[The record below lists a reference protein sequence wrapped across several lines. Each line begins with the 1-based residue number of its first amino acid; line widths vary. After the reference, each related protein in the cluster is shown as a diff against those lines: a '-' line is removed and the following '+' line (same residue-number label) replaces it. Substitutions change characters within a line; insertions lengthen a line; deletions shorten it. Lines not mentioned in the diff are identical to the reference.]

1 MAAHYRTLSLLLLI
15 QISLAVPH
23 HNPRKEEEHEAWQVQ
38 LGGDAGG
45 ASLPSVPGILAINTW
60 PWTGAT
66 AGAFAQLVAGR
77 SAVDAVEAGCT
88 VCERAQCDGTVGFG
102 GSPDSEGE
110 VTQDALMMDG
120 RSFDVGAVGG
130 LRRVKNAI
138 GVARAVMEHTAHSLL
153 VGDKASRF
161 AAMAGFPL
169 EDLNTSRSDG
179 MHARWTAGHCQPNFF
194 RGFPDE
200 QSSCPPYLLP
210 PTIDPSH
217 PPATRESSD
226 AGTERAAAAGGG
238 GMLDAPSE
246 DGIISGVGAGVEG
259 GRVRLPTSFW
269 VGRDSH
275 DTIGMIA
282 RDKAGSFAAGTS
294 SNGANH
300 KVAGR
305 VGDAAIAG
313 AGAYADNSGGAAA
326 ATGDGDI
333 MMRFLPSFQAVSLMR
348 EGVPPAR
355 ACEKAMRPIIKA
367 FPTFIG
373 AMICV
378 SKDGRIG
385 AAGYGW
391 TFSYSFQNAS
401 MPSPIVVVVPPMNR

>member
-246 DGIISGVGAGVEG
+246 DGIISGVGAGVEAPPPPP
-259 GRVRLPTSFW
+259 PTSFW
-269 VGRDSH
+269 
-275 DTIGMIA
+275 
-282 RDKAGSFAAGTS
+282 
-294 SNGANH
+294 
-300 KVAGR
+300 VAGR